1 MEVDLSQPA
10 LRPPSGSQ
18 SLVCQHSLPRGA
30 GDAERHLFTFRNDGV
45 AAEFAQLNANNTWN
59 PASPRAK
66 LASWLR
72 WAFLIAILLF
82 GLYNMIKDALR

>member
-1 MEVDLSQPA
+1 M
-10 LRPPSGSQ
+10 
-18 SLVCQHSLPRGA
+18 
-30 GDAERHLFTFRNDGV
+30 

-82 GLYNMIKDALR
+82 GLYNMIKEALR